1 MNYSSFLNK
10 SRSSGVRSLAE
21 LAKTASTSRVLN
33 LNAVD
38 YAALRA
44 SDKLHAPFFQDTRL
58 NQSIITK
65 HRPRPDELEYF
76 DTGIAVATKIIFP
89 IDGADLRLGGR
100 SIFVNQVG
108 YLQAM
113 QEFLGKDAM
122 ALDQDLQILDL
133 LDHLPSLDPFL
144 VKEELKRNSY
154 FPSDDYFAITPYDA
168 MRLEKFAYGEI
179 RALVTLAVSGGQ
191 VYGTSASSDLVKKM
205 SNAILATNADHRLAP
220 LQATLGLEGEQ
231 FQRGIFSWKGFLY
244 YKWQLTEKQSEMTR
258 VTKQMLLMK
267 IRSRVDRATQKRIM
281 DVKAVIRDRVHE
293 SLKRVRQI
301 MSLYDEGLA
310 GLTKNGNAGEFR
322 NFLLEAPNLFIELGH
337 AMGVISH
344 IVSYWQHQFKP
355 TQTEV
360 VNVDDFLDLLKEFEL
375 GLAPREFEWN

>member
-1 MNYSSFLNK
+1 MNYSSFMNK

-38 YAALRA
+38 YASLRA
-44 SDKLHAPFFQDTRL
+44 SDKLHAPFFQDLRL

-65 HRPRPDELEYF
+65 HRPRPDETEYF
-76 DTGIAVATKIIFP
+76 DTAVAVATKIIFP

-100 SIFVNQVG
+100 SVFVNQIG
-108 YLQAM
+108 YLNAM
-113 QEFLGKDAM
+113 QEFLGKDAI
-122 ALDQDLQILDL
+122 ALDQDLQILEL
-133 LDHLPSLDPFL
+133 LDALPSLDPFL
-144 VKEELKRNSY
+144 VKEELKRNSF

-168 MRLEKFAYGEI
+168 LRLEKFAYGEI

-191 VYGTSASSDLVKKM
+191 AYGTTASTELVKKM

-244 YKWQLTEKQSEMTR
+244 YKWQLTEKQAEMTR
-258 VTKQMLLMK
+258 VTRQMLLMK
-267 IRSRVDRATQKRIM
+267 IRSRIDAATQKRITE
-281 DVKAVIRDRVHE
+281 VKAVIRDRVHD

-355 TQTEV
+355 TQTEI
-360 VNVDDFLDLLKEFEL
+360 VNVDEFLELLKEFEL
-375 GLAPREFEWN
+375 GLAPRDFEWE